1 MRELEPNFERLI
13 RAAEL
18 PDPED
23 RLDAA
28 CADFLSRLERPR
40 LRRRRFVPVAAAAVA
55 FAAVLGVILTPTPD
69 RSPGPAPPRR
79 VVQDDAV
86 TSGLRWLVRRQN
98 PDGSW
103 GGGRTALDGIA
114 LDKPGVTGVVM
125 LAILGAGYSHLSV
138 DVLDDRKMGEVVES
152 GLRFL
157 QEDLGPDGRFRAAVG
172 ALDQALAAEALSEA
186 YGMTGTRRFKD
197 PAQAAI
203 RGLEG
208 LQRDDGSWGDG
219 TTSLWAASA
228 MTSAEISGLE
238 FSAAARERLRAFYAR
253 RNAPDADELI
263 VRIMAEKHRNHPAV
277 KAVAEAL
284 KSTLPAPDEPIGRL
298 YVRTHAAYLYDGPK
312 GELWEA
318 WNGPFK
324 TSVLPRLDKHG
335 AWAGADDDE
344 RIVHTSLA
352 TLCLEVYYRYEN
364 VRNATPAVGGD
375 K

>member
-1 MRELEPNFERLI
+1 MRELESNLERLI

-28 CADFLSRLERPR
+28 CGDFLSRLETPR

-69 RSPGPAPPRR
+69 VPRR
-79 VVQDDAV
+79 PAAPRRAVQDDAV

-103 GGGRTALDGIA
+103 GGGRTALEGIA
-114 LDKPGVTGVVM
+114 LDKPGVTGLVM
-125 LAILGAGYSHLSV
+125 LALLGAGYSPLSL
-138 DVLDDRKMGEVVES
+138 DVLDGRKMGEVIES

-157 QEDLGPDGRFRAAVG
+157 QENLGQDGRFRAAVG
-172 ALDQALAAEALSEA
+172 TLDQAVAAEALSEA
-186 YGMTGTRRFKD
+186 YGMTGARRFRD
-197 PAQAAI
+197 PALAAL
-203 RGLEG
+203 RGLLG

-228 MTSAEISGLE
+228 ITSAEISGLE
-238 FSAAARERLRAFYAR
+238 FPPAARERLRGFYDR
-253 RNAPDADELI
+253 RNAPDAEELV

-277 KAVAEAL
+277 KAVAEKL
-284 KSTLPAPDEPIGRL
+284 KDSPPAPDEPIGRL
-298 YVRTHAAYLYDGPK
+298 YVRAHAAYLYDGPK

-318 WNGPFK
+318 WRRPFNA
-324 TSVLPRLDKHG
+324 SVLTRQDRHG
-335 AWAGADDDE
+335 AWAGADDAE

-364 VRNATPAVGGD
+364 IRNAKPAVGAD
-375 K
+375 R